1 MKQTEAALMKAMD
14 SLVIMNTKLLETVAS
29 LQKQIEEANLNNMRA
44 FLMMQQKQD
53 APDTAG
59 IWQSIESIRKMFT
72 DALTSCQPD
81 PAAPKVEPEAPKVP
95 P

>member
-1 MKQTEAALMKAMD
+1 MKAMD

-44 FLMMQQKQD
+44 FLMIKQD

-72 DALTSCQPD
+72 DALSSCQPD
-81 PAAPKVEPEAPKVP
+81 PAAPKVEPGASKVP